1 MRIPI
6 EQIHA
11 VKNPRKLFQ
20 GIDELAQSIDALGQL
35 TPLIVRQVTS
45 ERYDLIAGERRWRAL
60 QQLQAIDP
68 AKWSHA
74 ECTVIPPSVTL
85 TDELQMQ
92 LAENV
97 ARREMRIWEVGAAIL
112 ELQKLGQ
119 PLALI
124 APRIG
129 MSVSAARRAAA
140 IAAGL
145 APEVI
150 ASLSHL
156 PFDAIPP
163 TKLLQLA
170 RVRDSLGLPDAERQ
184 MEWLKR
190 PPGKPPRG
198 TYDRALER
206 RLAVAKLAAL
216 EVDLLPTL
224 HKQERRVAEAIIAYM
239 RRGGKVKPFKWED
252 FDR

>member
-20 GIDELAQSIDALGQL
+20 GIDELAASIDGLGQL
-35 TPLIVRQVTS
+35 TPLIVRKVTP
-45 ERYDLIAGERRWRAL
+45 ERYDLIAGERR
-60 QQLQAIDP
+60 LQALRKLQAADP
-68 AKWSHA
+68 QKWSTA

-92 LAENV
+92 LAENI
-97 ARREMRIWEVGAAIL
+97 ARRAMREWETGAAIL

-129 MSVSAARRAAA
+129 MKVSAARRAAA
-140 IAAGL
+140 IADGL
-145 APEVI
+145 APETI
-150 ASLSHL
+150 AALSLL
-156 PFDAIPP
+156 PADTIPV
-163 TKLLQLA
+163 THLLQLA
-170 RVRDSLGLPDAERQ
+170 RIRDVIGCPDAERQ
-184 MEWLKR
+184 LAWLKNR
-190 PPGKPPRG
+190 PNKPPRG

-206 RLAVAKLAAL
+206 RLAVAKLQAL
-216 EVDLLPTL
+216 ELDLLPTL
-224 HKQERRVAEAIIAYM
+224 HPQERRVAEAIIAYM
-239 RRGGKVKPFKWED
+239 RRGGKLKPFKWED
-252 FDR
+252 FE